1 MCYKVTSHNKYT
13 HINNRSNVFHDLNSF
28 MMSQLEFLKNKTK
41 RNVLP
46 VKQNVGQTEL
56 SFVAYKNSLF

>member
-1 MCYKVTSHNKYT
+1 
-13 HINNRSNVFHDLNSF
+13 
-28 MMSQLEFLKNKTK
+28 MSQLEFLKNKTK

-46 VKQNVGQTEL
+46 VKQNVVQTEL